1 VNIADYPARFPG
13 QYTIAASSKWDKTV
27 PAAIEMGAGAYDL
40 TVVGPNR
47 FLRRFTGDTT
57 AAGATAQV
65 KAAYY
70 TGGWGQRPRLMLTL
84 TNNGSG
90 TVAFTV
96 TPEHYSAERPRGYHV
111 RAHSS
116 ATYEADPVATS
127 DGWYDVTV
135 TISGDTSWSR
145 RYTGHLETG
154 GPSVTG

>member
-1 VNIADYPARFPG
+1 
-13 QYTIAASSKWDKTV
+13 
-27 PAAIEMGAGAYDL
+27 M
-40 TVVGPNR
+40 
-47 FLRRFTGDTT
+47 TT
-57 AAGATAQV
+57 AGATSQV
-65 KAAYY
+65 TAAYY
-70 TGGWGQRPRLMLTL
+70 PGGWGQRPRLTL
-84 TNNGSG
+84 TMANNGSS
-90 TVAFTV
+90 TVTFTV
-96 TPEHYSAERPRGYHV
+96 TPEHYSAERPRSYHV

>member
-1 VNIADYPARFPG
+1 
-13 QYTIAASSKWDKTV
+13 
-27 PAAIEMGAGAYDL
+27 M
-40 TVVGPNR
+40 
-47 FLRRFTGDTT
+47 
-57 AAGATAQV
+57 
-65 KAAYY
+65 
-70 TGGWGQRPRLMLTL
+70 
-84 TNNGSG
+84 
-90 TVAFTV
+90 
-96 TPEHYSAERPRGYHV
+96 